1 MTTPPA
7 KIKAFL
13 ATIKETVLDAEECSL
28 QECYMTLLR
37 LEILQRGVLVDEKDP
52 SKILDAVQS
61 TAGKAVIEGSVPKQ
75 ILAGSAVMAGRCAE
89 KAVQE
94 MILKGRTL
102 ENIFDAALVKSAKD
116 RCDEVQEERL
126 KILLHLATPAADDE
140 SPVIRQSQLL
150 LIAEGFYYRA
160 AFFQPDVQPMWKRA
174 WDVIRDRK
182 RAILQQQSG
191 SDVDASKDA
200 EAASWEAATALTN
213 LRGITFMKGNSKR
226 AAELSLLL
234 AESLLDAPTQEQN
247 KAFQPTIQAF
257 VAEFR
262 PTEPLSADKRVKEA
276 TAALNDSSFEGVE
289 LSEDDAFL
297 RAVLKLRIEFASE
310 ESDIE
315 LQAQEELD
323 LAKNRGKVGVT
334 IVKLRSTVRRK
345 KLAGSVEDS
354 PLDASAQALR
364 DALLVEPLP
373 DVSAERTYRVHLG
386 YALISQYINRQ
397 RDLTQ
402 AIALAEKGKDKS
414 GRCWLSLAAFV
425 EPILSAF
432 QKKIGWDSIGD
443 HDSRVGCIKAFLDTS
458 SPIEEK
464 EMLEAAAVVVPSIEW
479 MCCARNQNKLVL
491 SLTLLSFTQDV
502 LSVVSNKA
510 RKKFKEL
517 SSLSVVKS
525 ALEAGEQDL
534 LILES
539 ALSTTRVL
547 LVLGTGGSGRSI
559 VVAAVTRSDKA
570 DSGRLDGE
578 FGSAFLEFLVSWS
591 GIHQSPWQFCRLS
604 EARKQVRKAR
614 ACLERATSDWGR
626 SASPLETILLDLGE
640 ADVEGTCFTGGMIGD
655 ARRLYEQVLDA
666 VDQFSELKSV
676 HRDLIRSRC
685 YSGLATLA
693 LNHPGSE
700 EFDSVG
706 EVGKEPDDIA
716 RMGLD
721 LLQELS
727 LGSEVSPFSLWGSQN
742 ATESAIRSQV
752 AKSRQLIADALIRRG
767 SATEAQKFL
776 EDAVQDA
783 PADSGAAFA
792 FGAFR
797 LRMMF
802 FGGERSSV
810 SDKAAQVQLL
820 KAAKLDSSKAGP
832 FALLGFWF
840 ESLQDMKRA
849 TGCYLKALLLE
860 PGHPV
865 AGRGLLRLKD
875 PDALKAIFD
884 DAINSDSSFN
894 GWAWR
899 AVGLQKA
906 LMEDEDELAIVSL
919 LKALRSRDIE
929 HPEAESLA
937 IFFSSPTQ
945 PQLTSTEMVEVSA
958 ELAACYRRLGR
969 YTAAIRTFHAAIE
982 RAGEEAPSSLLC
994 ACAQCKLDC
1003 IYQLLYLPVITNNI
1017 YVFSRSSLQRN
1028 LNWDSSTMRWI
1039 SLRER
1044 WKTLTSRC
1052 TQWLPMDKVSLV
1064 CRWPEEIF
1072 WTERRGRRS
1081 FMLKRR
1087 SRDAMISN

>member
-13 ATIKETVLDAEECSL
+13 ATIKEKVLDAEECSL
-28 QECYMTLLR
+28 QECYLTLLR
-37 LEILQRGVLVDEKDP
+37 LEVLQRGVLVNETDP
-52 SKILDAVQS
+52 SKILDAVRS
-61 TAGKAVIEGSVPKQ
+61 AAGKALIEGSVPKQ
-75 ILAGSAVMAGRCAE
+75 ILAGSAVVAGRCAE
-89 KAVQE
+89 KAVEE
-94 MILKGRTL
+94 MLSKGQTL
-102 ENIFDAALVKSAKD
+102 EKLFDTVLIKSAKD

-126 KILLHLATPAADDE
+126 KIMLHLATPAADDE
-140 SPVIRQSQLL
+140 SPVTRQSQLL

-160 AFFQPDVQPMWKRA
+160 AFFQPDVPPMWKRA

-191 SDVDASKDA
+191 ISGGDADDNKDV
-200 EAASWEAATALTN
+200 ELASWEAATALTN
-213 LRGITFMKGNSKR
+213 LRRITFMKGNSKR

-247 KAFQPTIQAF
+247 KVFQPTIQAF
-257 VAEFR
+257 VAPFR

-276 TAALNDSSFEGVE
+276 TAALNDSSFDGVE
-289 LSEDDAFL
+289 LSEDDALL
-297 RAVLKLRIEFASE
+297 RAILKLRIEFASE
-310 ESDIE
+310 ESEIE
-315 LQAQEELD
+315 LQTQEDFD

-334 IVKLRSTVRRK
+334 IVKLLSTVRRK
-345 KLAGSVEDS
+345 KLASSVEDS

-373 DVSAERTYRVHLG
+373 DVSAERTYRVRSG
-386 YALISQYINRQ
+386 YAIVGQYIYRQ
-397 RDLTQ
+397 RDVAQ
-402 AIALAEKGKDKS
+402 AIALAEKGKDES

-432 QKKIGWDSIGD
+432 QKKIGWDSTGD
-443 HDSRVGCIKAFLDTS
+443 HDSRVGCIEGFLDAS
-458 SPIEEK
+458 SPTEER
-464 EMLEAAAVVVPSIEW
+464 EMLEATAVVVPSIEW

-502 LSVVSNKA
+502 LSVFSSKA
-510 RKKFKEL
+510 TKKFKEL

-525 ALEAGEQDL
+525 ALDAGEQDL
-534 LILES
+534 LVLES
-539 ALSTTRVL
+539 ALTTTRVFL
-547 LVLGTGGSGRSI
+547 ALGTGSSGRSI
-559 VVAAVTRSDKA
+559 IAAAVTRSDKA

-578 FGSAFLEFLVSWS
+578 FGCVFLEFLVSWS

-604 EARKQVRKAR
+604 EARKQIRKAR
-614 ACLERATSDWGR
+614 TCLERATSDWGR
-626 SASPLETILLDLGE
+626 SASPLEAILLDLGE
-640 ADVEGTCFTGGMIGD
+640 ADVEGTSFTGGMISD
-655 ARRLYEQVLDA
+655 AKKLYEQVLDA
-666 VDQFSELKSV
+666 VDQCSGLESV

-700 EFDSVG
+700 EFESFG
-706 EVGKEPDDIA
+706 EISKESDAIA
-716 RMGLD
+716 RKGLD

-727 LGSEVSPFSLWGSQN
+727 LGSEVSPFCLWGSQS
-742 ATESAIRSQV
+742 ATESAIRFQV

-783 PADSGAAFA
+783 PSDSGAAFA

-840 ESLQDMKRA
+840 ESFQDMKRA
-849 TGCYLKALLLE
+849 TGCYSKALLLE
-860 PGHPV
+860 PAHPV

-884 DAINSDSSFN
+884 DAINSDSSLN

-994 ACAQCKLDC
+994 ACAQCKFDC
-1003 IYQLLYLPVITNNI
+1003 IYQFHYRLPMFTNNI
-1017 YVFSRSSLQRN
+1017 YCFCRSSL
-1028 LNWDSSTMRWI
+1028 
-1039 SLRER
+1039 
-1044 WKTLTSRC
+1044 
-1052 TQWLPMDKVSLV
+1052 
-1064 CRWPEEIF
+1064 
-1072 WTERRGRRS
+1072 
-1081 FMLKRR
+1081 
-1087 SRDAMISN
+1087 